1 MRDKKNVLSDALNG
15 VKTVVLFFTKGE
27 PTQKIWYYQLN
38 LSRTLGKTNP
48 LSEADLDDFVQL
60 QQTKAESENSWT
72 LNVADLGDDCD
83 LSVKNPN
90 KPEIVDN
97 RTAADILGTIADL
110 NNDSARLINEIK
122 EML

>member
-1 MRDKKNVLSDALNG
+1 MKNFSYIDYPKFMLIPIKFRVCH
-15 VKTVVLFFTKGE
+15 
-27 PTQKIWYYQLN
+27 
-38 LSRTLGKTNP
+38 
-48 LSEADLDDFVQL
+48 FVTL
-60 QQTKAESENSWT
+60 QQTKSESENSWT

-97 RTAADILGTIADL
+97 RTAADILSAIANL
-110 NNDSARLINEIK
+110 NSDSARLINEIK